1 MQNEIHLQ
9 FAPHSDFSGEDVRVP
24 FTCKYPP
31 GVGDFASGI
40 DESDFD
46 DDDDLEEEED
56 QENKEMYTMKILRK
70 RKRPQQPEVLVTKPN
85 QHATVLLGDRLKVQ
99 TDLASKSFLSL
110 TVEQCWVSGDPS
122 ADR

>member
-9 FAPHSDFSGEDVRVP
+9 FAQYSEFYGEDVRIP

-31 GVGDFASGI
+31 GVGDFAAV
-40 DESDFD
+40 ESDFD
-46 DDDDLEEEED
+46 DDEDDLAEEGEE
-56 QENKEMYTMKILRK
+56 ENKEMYTMKILRK
-70 RKRPQQPEVLVTKPN
+70 RKRPSQPELLVSNPN
-85 QHATVLLGDRLKVQ
+85 EHATVLLGDRLKVQ

-110 TVEQCWVSGDPS
+110 TVEQCWVSDNPS